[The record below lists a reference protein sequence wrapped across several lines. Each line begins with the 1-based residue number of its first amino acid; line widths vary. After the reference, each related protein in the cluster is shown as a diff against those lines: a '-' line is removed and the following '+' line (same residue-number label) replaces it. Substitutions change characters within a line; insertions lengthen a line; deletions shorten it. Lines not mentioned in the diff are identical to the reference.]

1 MTLDS
6 DALQV
11 KEESEDHSGEK
22 EEVMPEQTGKKRK
35 EHAAQAAQDLQ
46 VRCARQGIG
55 PRDEKGIL
63 HQGLVA
69 GTCHQSSGG
78 RCAWRCLL
86 PAACCAHAFSARH
99 STLVCAGCVHTITS
113 LRLPA
118 LFLFLNMHLT
128 WRAG

>member
-55 PRDEKGIL
+55 PRDEKDIL
-63 HQGLVA
+63 HQGLAA
-69 GTCHQSSGG
+69 GTCHQSSG
-78 RCAWRCLL
+78 
-86 PAACCAHAFSARH
+86 AACCANAFSARH